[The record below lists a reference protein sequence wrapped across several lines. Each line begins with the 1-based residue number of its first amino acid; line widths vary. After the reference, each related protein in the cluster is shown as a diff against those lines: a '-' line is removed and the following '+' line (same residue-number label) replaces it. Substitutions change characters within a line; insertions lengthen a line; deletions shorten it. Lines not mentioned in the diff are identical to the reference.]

1 MGFLFNVDPFV
12 RFFHSDLWSFIV
24 RFETVSISL
33 SFKDLSSP
41 FPSAC
46 PPHLLWIFHPV
57 SPVDSGCWQATQGS
71 VANAGAHTY
80 TLTTGAEADLHPSFS
95 SHFTIG
101 LSGPPL
107 HLFSP
112 TSFSF
117 NMFHM
122 GFGTD
127 TWFSISIHQPKYVNS
142 FCCP

>member
-24 RFETVSISL
+24 CFETVTICLLRISAVL
-33 SFKDLSSP
+33 FLLPVPLIFPGPFTQCRLLILAAGRQLSS
-41 FPSAC
+41 
-46 PPHLLWIFHPV
+46 
-57 SPVDSGCWQATQGS
+57 S

-80 TLTTGAEADLHPSFS
+80 TLTTGAEAGLRPSFS
-95 SHFTIG
+95 LHFTIG
-101 LSGPPL
+101 LSGPSL
-107 HLFSP
+107 HLFSL
-112 TSFSF
+112 TSFSL

-127 TWFSISIHQPKYVNS
+127 TWFSISIHQPKYINS